1 MTHTPDDAAQARYSL
16 LAIILHWTIAAAILM
31 QFILATRMDGR
42 TPEAFALFQ
51 LHKSIGITILLLS
64 LLRVAWRLTHR
75 PPPEPSL
82 ATWERALSRIV
93 HVGFYVI
100 MIAMPL
106 TGWLMVSTSR
116 LAVPTV
122 LYGIIPWPHLPGTS
136 GLAPAQKAL
145 AHEVGET
152 GHYILAITALGLLAL
167 HVAGALKHQLFGV
180 QEPVLSRMAPG
191 ARAGRWAEP
200 RLLVIVAGAL
210 AAMGFAAVVAPP
222 AGRSAPRAAAP
233 EPHAEAPPAAPAPSA
248 APPLIEPPKASP
260 AETKAAT
267 GPQRWTVQPGSSL
280 EFATAWGG
288 QPIAGRF
295 QRWTATILFSPEALD
310 GSKVTVSIDLGS
322 VDTGDAQRD
331 EALKGPDWFDTG
343 QAMKAVFTAQRFE
356 SKGDGRYVAH
366 GRLDLR
372 GVKRPMDLP
381 FTLRITG
388 ARVDA
393 EGQASLDRTAFGVG
407 QGEFA
412 ATDQIPGAVDIRFNL
427 KARAAPAP

>member
-1 MTHTPDDAAQARYSL
+1 MTHNPDDAVQARYSL
-16 LAIILHWTIAAAILM
+16 VAIILHWTIAAAILM

-42 TPEAFALFQ
+42 TPEAFALIQ
-51 LHKSIGITILLLS
+51 LHKSIGITILALS
-64 LLRVAWRLTHR
+64 LLRLSWRLTHR
-75 PPPEPSL
+75 PPPEPPL

-93 HVGFYVI
+93 HFSFYAFL
-100 MIAMPL
+100 IAMPL

-122 LYGIIPWPHLPGTS
+122 LYGVIPWPHLPGTAA
-136 GLAPAQKAL
+136 LAPAQKAL
-145 AHEVGET
+145 AHEIGET

-167 HVAGALKHQLFGV
+167 HVAGALKHQLIGAN
-180 QEPVLSRMAPG
+180 EPVLSRMVPG
-191 ARAGRWAEP
+191 ARPGRWAEP
-200 RLLVIVAGAL
+200 RLFLIVAGAL
-210 AAMGFAAVVAPP
+210 AAMGFAAVVSPP
-222 AGRSAPRAAAP
+222 AGRGAPRAAAP
-233 EPHAEAPPAAPAPSA
+233 EPHAEAPPAAPAPQA
-248 APPLIEPPKASP
+248 APTAVEPPQAP
-260 AETKAAT
+260 AAEAKTPPE
-267 GPQRWTVQPGSSL
+267 PQRWAVQPGSNL

-310 GSKVTVSIDLGS
+310 RSRVTVSIDLGS

-356 SKGDGRYVAH
+356 AKGDGRYVAH

-372 GVKRPMDLP
+372 GVKRPMNLP

-388 ARVDA
+388 AKAEA

-412 ATDQIPGAVDIRFNL
+412 ATDQVPGAVEVRF
-427 KARAAPAP
+427 KVSARAAPLS

>member
-16 LAIILHWTIAAAILM
+16 VAILLHWTIAAAILM
-31 QFILATRMDGR
+31 QFILSTRMHGR

-51 LHKSIGITILLLS
+51 LHKSIGITILVLS
-64 LLRVAWRLTHR
+64 LLRLAWRLTHR
-75 PPPEPSL
+75 PPPEPPL
-82 ATWERALSRIV
+82 ASWERALSRIV
-93 HVGFYVI
+93 HFGFYVI

-122 LYGIIPWPHLPGTS
+122 LYGIIPWPHLPGAAA
-136 GLAPAQKAL
+136 LAPAQKAL
-145 AHEVGET
+145 AHEAGET
-152 GHYILAITALGLLAL
+152 GHYVLAITALGLLAL
-167 HVAGALKHQLFGV
+167 HVAGALKHQLFGAN
-180 QEPVLSRMAPG
+180 EPVLSRMVPG
-191 ARAGRWAEP
+191 ARPGRWAEP
-200 RLLVIVAGAL
+200 RLVLIVAGAL
-210 AAMGFAAVVAPP
+210 AAMGFAAIVAPP

-233 EPHAEAPPAAPAPSA
+233 EPHAEAPPAAPAPLIA
-248 APPLIEPPKASP
+248 ATPIETPKAA
-260 AETKAAT
+260 AEAT
-267 GPQRWTVQPGSSL
+267 TPTAPQRWAVQPGSSL

-288 QPIAGRF
+288 QAIAGRF

-310 GSKVTVSIDLGS
+310 RSKVTVSIDLGS

-356 SKGDGRYVAH
+356 AKGDGRYVAH

-388 ARVDA
+388 AKADA

-412 ATDQIPGAVDIRFNL
+412 ATDQIPGAVDVRFNL